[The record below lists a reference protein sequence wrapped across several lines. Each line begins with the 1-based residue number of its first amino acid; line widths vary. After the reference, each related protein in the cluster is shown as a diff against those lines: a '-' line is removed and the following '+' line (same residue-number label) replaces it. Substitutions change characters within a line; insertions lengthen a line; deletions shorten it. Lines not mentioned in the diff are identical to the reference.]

1 MLPTAKIRYFIIPL
15 LICAVEG
22 RKAPSPVNVREV
34 HLESVVA
41 EVCLSSPSWLDGPG
55 TESALLMEVE
65 AEEMEGEGKV
75 GKSRCTTRLLTGQQ
89 WRPGALLAFEGRWG
103 GVRQCTLS
111 IPVNA
116 DNIKFRIVL
125 RNDTW
130 RSSLPGFDDGDNLC
144 LSQVGLRVQGFDW
157 EAAYA
162 WSNPGGETTWN
173 WSPEPEWQ
181 VAELQDDHS
190 SLQRVTAEVCQTNE
204 AWLDGE
210 STNDLIKLEISALD
224 GSRICSTGFLRN
236 SDSGFPAWSQHG
248 SSIFTGLQAALCRLP
263 RSLLSEGSGLMV
275 RVVKE
280 DVTYGPDELCL
291 SGLELDFGISGQF
304 KWRGHLWVSNTD
316 SEPQLMVEQEH
327 RLEQV
332 KQVTIALHCRSDQ
345 VEQNTGAG
353 SSRQSVERDGHGEE
367 GQDGG

>member
-1 MLPTAKIRYFIIPL
+1 MLHTAKIRCFIIPL
-15 LICAVEG
+15 LICATEG
-22 RKAPSPVNVREV
+22 RKAQSPVNVSEV

-41 EVCLSSPSWLDGPG
+41 EVCFSSPSWLDGPG

-65 AEEMEGEGKV
+65 AEEMEVEV

-116 DNIKFRIVL
+116 ANLKFRIVL

-173 WSPEPEWQ
+173 WSPEPQWQ
-181 VAELQDDHS
+181 VAELQSDHS
-190 SLQRVTAEVCQTNE
+190 SLQRVSAEVCQTNE

-210 STNDLIKLEISALD
+210 STKDLIKLEISALD
-224 GSRICSTGFLRN
+224 RSRICSTGFLRN

-316 SEPQLMVEQEH
+316 SEPQLMVEQEP
-327 RLEQV
+327 RLGQV
-332 KQVTIALHCRSDQ
+332 KQVTIVDQ
-345 VEQNTGAG
+345 GEQNTGAG
-353 SSRQSVERDGHGEE
+353 SSSRQSVERDGHGEE